1 MIPNSLI
8 LRFDSGLVGKRG
20 REGKREGR
28 RERDCAAA
36 AAVDGSPL
44 SPSLSLSFVGV
55 ELRKGERER
64 ERERKRRSS
73 RFLSL
78 SVLVRRRRRPR
89 TERNKEELCQ
99 ILTDSD

>member
-28 RERDCAAA
+28 RERDGAAA
-36 AAVDGSPL
+36 ADVHGSPL
-44 SPSLSLSFVGV
+44 SSPSLSLSFVGV

-64 ERERKRRSS
+64 ERGNGEVVVF
-73 RFLSL
+73 FLS
-78 SVLVRRRRRPR
+78 PF
-89 TERNKEELCQ
+89 
-99 ILTDSD
+99 